1 VLVCTHRYNP
11 ENVPGLRERK
21 KQRTRDAIVREAMAL
36 FRERG
41 FDATT
46 VADIA
51 EAADIAPRTFFA
63 YFETKEAVVF
73 HDFDEVADRFAERL
87 RDRAEG
93 ETTFDALRA
102 WVLEWLDDRDLLGS
116 EERKRHKLVRDTP
129 ALQARE
135 HANRARFEALIAEG
149 VAKDLG
155 VPADGLRPRMVS
167 AAAVAALTTLGDLD
181 EDETHDPDRAVALVD
196 EALTFLEAGLQELRR
211 RPTA

>member
-1 VLVCTHRYNP
+1 M
-11 ENVPGLRERK
+11 PGLRERK
-21 KQRTRDAIVREAMAL
+21 KQRTRDAIVREAMTL
-36 FRERG
+36 FHERG

-46 VADIA
+46 IADIA

-73 HDFDEVADRFAERL
+73 HDFDAVAERFAERL

-93 ETTFDALRA
+93 ETTFDALRK
-102 WVLEWLDDRDLLGS
+102 WVVEWLGDGELAGGEARA
-116 EERKRHKLVRDTP
+116 RHRLVRDTP

-135 HANRARFEALIAEG
+135 HANRARFEELIAEG
-149 VAKDLG
+149 VAADLG

-167 AAAVAALTTLGDLD
+167 AAAVAALTTVGDL
-181 EDETHDPDRAVALVD
+181 EEHDAHDLERAVALVE
-196 EALTFLEAGLQELRR
+196 EALAFLEGGLQELRR